1 MKPVS
6 GPPPGPEEHADGYET
21 WNQASQYVI
30 ELKLVYNLVTHKIR
44 NLLVRLA
51 IIYIFKYPAKTGEV
65 YIPARDDTDY
75 STAAGFAR

>member
-1 MKPVS
+1 MS
-6 GPPPGPEEHADGYET
+6 GPPPGTEDHADGNET

-44 NLLVRLA
+44 NLLVGLS
-51 IIYIFKYPAKTGEV
+51 IIYTFKYSAKTGEV